1 MTAKIGIQSHWLIG
15 VRRAHSPNQD
25 VRPIPASEI
34 DLLVIH
40 SISLPPGSFGGAYIE
55 QFFSNQLDP
64 NAHPYFQEISHLRV
78 SAHLLIYRSGERVQF
93 VSFDQRAWHAGESQ
107 YRGRSSC
114 NDFSLGIELEGT
126 DKTSYTDTQYV
137 KLAEVTQSL
146 FRSYPRLLPERI
158 VGHAD
163 IAAGRKT
170 DPGPSFD
177 WTRYRSLLQG
187 LSG

>member
-1 MTAKIGIQSHWLIG
+1 MMAKIGIQSHWLIG

-78 SAHLLIYRSGERVQF
+78 SAHLRSIAQARRFSVSPLTKEPGTQVNPNIKAEAAVTIFPSASNLRV
-93 VSFDQRAWHAGESQ
+93 R
-107 YRGRSSC
+107 
-114 NDFSLGIELEGT
+114 I
-126 DKTSYTDTQYV
+126 
-137 KLAEVTQSL
+137 KLLT
-146 FRSYPRLLPERI
+146 RI
-158 VGHAD
+158 A
-163 IAAGRKT
+163 
-170 DPGPSFD
+170 SM
-177 WTRYRSLLQG
+177 
-187 LSG
+187 